1 MIGHYLEVAQATGCF
16 IIKCNFGDY
25 NINA

>member
-1 MIGHYLEVAQATGCF
+1 MICHYLEVSQVTGYF